1 MNIFAPR
8 MGCRMPLLSR
18 LALVGLLGAATAQ
31 AAVFETV
38 NFDTFG
44 GNPALTIP
52 DWDVFG
58 ISDVRTVTSSI
69 SNLAKVEV
77 GLTLSGG
84 FNGDLYVYLRHGD
97 GFSVLLNRPGR
108 STSLPFGYE
117 DAGVSVT
124 FADDAAGASFHT
136 YQDTTIPPLSAS
148 ITGIWKPDGLEVM
161 PLGSPSLYDTA
172 TPTALLS
179 SFVGLDPNGVWTLYA
194 ADLSGGVSHQIES
207 WSLTFFEAVTEVNAA
222 PELAVVPNQT
232 VYELS
237 LLSFNLSATDADRP
251 AQTLTYMLVSGPGG
265 LSVSTAG

>member
-1 MNIFAPR
+1 
-8 MGCRMPLLSR
+8 MPLLSR

-97 GFSVLLNRPGR
+97 GFSVLLNRPGHR
-108 STSLPFGYE
+108 CSYE
-117 DAGVSVT
+117 
-124 FADDAAGASFHT
+124 
-136 YQDTTIPPLSAS
+136 
-148 ITGIWKPDGLEVM
+148 W
-161 PLGSPSLYDTA
+161 
-172 TPTALLS
+172 
-179 SFVGLDPNGVWTLYA
+179 
-194 ADLSGGVSHQIES
+194 
-207 WSLTFFEAVTEVNAA
+207 
-222 PELAVVPNQT
+222 
-232 VYELS
+232 
-237 LLSFNLSATDADRP
+237 
-251 AQTLTYMLVSGPGG
+251 AQRR
-265 LSVSTAG
+265 A